1 MLRVLLKHIA
11 DDAGIAPRLIANAD
25 ELELVALGKKEG
37 VKAMT
42 GWRYDLF
49 GQTAEAM
56 KAGKIALSIAGKKLK
71 ITEVN

>member
-1 MLRVLLKHIA
+1 MS
-11 DDAGIAPRLIANAD
+11 
-25 ELELVALGKKEG
+25 
-37 VKAMT
+37 

-49 GQTAEAM
+49 GQNAEAM